1 MSFLADQLIDY
12 PRVHTTRANLL
23 IHIVAVPVFDVA
35 ILGAVASL
43 ATRSWLAAAGGVVI
57 AAAAFAAEGR
67 GHGIEP
73 EPPIPFAGPGDVVR
87 RIFAEQFI
95 TFPRF
100 VFSGGWRRV
109 LQAASAGP
117 GPGRTGDAPS

>member
-1 MSFLADQLIDY
+1 MSFLADQLNDY

-23 IHIVAVPVFDVA
+23 IHIVAVPVFDLA
-35 ILGAVASL
+35 IIGAVASL
-43 ATRSWLAAAGGVVI
+43 ATRSWIAGAGGTVLAV
-57 AAAAFAAEGR
+57 AAFAAQGR

-73 EPPIPFAGPGDVVR
+73 EAPAPFTGPVSVAK

-100 VFSGGWRRV
+100 VLSGGWSRA
-109 LQAASAGP
+109 LKAASAGS
-117 GPGRTGDAPS
+117 GPGRTDGTPS